1 MPNHTPN
8 STESSDNK
16 PPYGEVDKSPEPAHA
31 TTGSSTT
38 PKSRLNKTPKMIA
51 NGRRAFT
58 WYLLSLVVL
67 IIDQWTK
74 WLAETKLLFMIQY
87 R

>member
-1 MPNHTPN
+1 MPNL

-38 PKSRLNKTPKMIA
+38 PKSRLTKDAKNDCEWPSCVYVVSPIV
-51 NGRRAFT
+51 GRPN
-58 WYLLSLVVL
+58 
-67 IIDQWTK
+67 
-74 WLAETKLLFMIQY
+74 Y
-87 R
+87 RSMDEVAG